1 MKAILLKDFGGT
13 EQLELTEIPKPVIK
27 DHEVLIRTR
36 SISINPIDVK
46 TRSGKGQAQ
55 RIKDKMPAILGWDVA
70 GVVVEKG
77 SQADGINEGDEVFGQ
92 VNFPGPGK
100 CYAEFVA
107 ASAEHLAIKPGN
119 TGFDEA
125 AAASLAALTAW
136 QAIHRYG
143 KVKAGTRVL
152 IHAAS
157 GGVGHFAVQLCKY
170 LGANVTGT
178 SSAGNKEFVLN
189 LGADA
194 HIDYTSGPFEEK
206 ISGVDFVLDTI
217 GGDNID
223 RSIKVMKPGAIIV
236 SLPSGLSESVAEKAK
251 LAGMEGYKMMV
262 EPSKEDI
269 RFIADLLAKK
279 ILKPHVSRV
288 FSFEEMAAA
297 HKQLESGKTV
307 GKVVV
312 RVSA

>member
-13 EQLELTEIPKPVIK
+13 EQLELTELPKPMIK

-77 SQADGINEGDEVFGQ
+77 SQADGISEGDEVFGQ
-92 VNFPGPGK
+92 VNFPGPGG

-107 ASAEHLAIKPGN
+107 APAQHLAIKPVN

-143 KVKAGTRVL
+143 KVKPGTRVL

-157 GGVGHFAVQLCKY
+157 GGVGHFAVQFCKY

-178 SSAGNKEFVLN
+178 SSAANKEFVLN

-206 ISGVDFVLDTI
+206 ISEVDFVLDTI

-223 RSIKVMKPGAIIV
+223 RSLKVMKPGAIIV
-236 SLPSGLSESVAEKAK
+236 SLPSGLSESVAEKARM
-251 LAGMEGYKMMV
+251 AGMQGYKMMV
-262 EPSKEDI
+262 EPSKDDI
-269 RFIADLLAKK
+269 RFIADLLTKK

-288 FSFEEMAAA
+288 FSFGEMAAA

-312 RVSA
+312 RVSV

>member
-27 DHEVLIRTR
+27 DHEVLVRTKY
-36 SISINPIDVK
+36 ISINPIDVK
-46 TRSGKGQAQ
+46 TRSGKGQAE

-77 SQADGINEGDEVFGQ
+77 SQADGISEGDEVFGQ
-92 VNFPGPGK
+92 VNFPGPGG

-107 ASAEHLAIKPGN
+107 ASAQHLAIKPAN

-143 KVKAGTRVL
+143 KVKAGNKVL

-157 GGVGHFAVQLCKY
+157 GGVGHFAVQFCKY

-178 SSAGNKEFVLN
+178 SSAGNKEFVLS

-194 HIDYTSGPFEEK
+194 HIDYSSGPFEEK

-223 RSIKVMKPGAIIV
+223 RSLKVMKPGSIIV

-251 LAGMEGYKMMV
+251 MAGMHGYKMLV
-262 EPSKEDI
+262 EPSKDDI
-269 RFIADLLAKK
+269 QFIADLLAKK

-312 RVSA
+312 KVSA